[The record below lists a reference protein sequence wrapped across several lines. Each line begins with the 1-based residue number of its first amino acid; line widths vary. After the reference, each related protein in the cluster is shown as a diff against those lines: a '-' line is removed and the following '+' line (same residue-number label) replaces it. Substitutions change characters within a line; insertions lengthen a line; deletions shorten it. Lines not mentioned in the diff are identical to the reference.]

1 MKKKTI
7 IYLVSLLLVFPA
19 FCQRTKNTE
28 KVSLEIIDTNSQ
40 VVNYEIDWPFPPGP
54 KPVGG
59 ETSIINVVNG
69 ILSDN
74 NIDCPPKHHPNAANC
89 MLLLLITDDVE
100 GSLVLLL
107 SDNEIN
113 SCWIVRIAACIL
125 HCNVGRCINI
135 DNDDK
140 EIQVIY
146 VKQ

>member
-19 FCQRTKNTE
+19 FCQSTKNTE

-40 VVNYEIDWPFPPGP
+40 VINYEIDWPFPPGP

-74 NIDCPPKHHPNAANC
+74 NIDCPPKREKVSENIWLCGNGKKIKAKSNKLAK
-89 MLLLLITDDVE
+89 
-100 GSLVLLL
+100 LL
-107 SDNEIN
+107 SKAWD
-113 SCWIVRIAACIL
+113 
-125 HCNVGRCINI
+125 
-135 DNDDK
+135 
-140 EIQVIY
+140 
-146 VKQ
+146 